1 MLTNAMDRTIIPLP
15 DHCEAIALCGGPY
28 SNFAAVEAFLAT
40 TSGLPRFCLGDLA
53 GSGPHPDRTIARIRE
68 SYVVC
73 MQGNYD
79 YAIGHGEPDC
89 GCGYVDARDREYAQ
103 ISYDYT
109 AAHTSEANK
118 TWLRTLPAQILLEW
132 RSKRILLVH
141 GSPDSVNEFVWNSQ
155 TDDAR
160 IDAWLRAENV
170 HAICASHSGLPW
182 VRTTPRGF
190 WCNVGVLGRPAHDE
204 TPRVGYALL
213 HFGSDRTT
221 LIPSLV
227 PLVYDVAP
235 VAAAIRDEGLPE
247 AFAQSLERGVWT
259 TCSNILPA
267 AEQRPA
273 DRYAMRATPSPLR
286 TSHARDAATSQA
298 D

>member
-1 MLTNAMDRTIIPLP
+1 MNRTIITLP
-15 DHCEAIALCGGPY
+15 DHCDAIALCGGPY

-40 TSGLPRFCLGDLA
+40 TSGLPRFCLGDL
-53 GSGPHPDRTIARIRE
+53 GGPGPHPDRTIARIRE

-79 YAIGHGEPDC
+79 YAVGNDERDC
-89 GCGYVDARDREYAQ
+89 GCGYIDPRDREYAQ

-109 AAHTSEANK
+109 AANTSEANK
-118 TWLRTLPAQILLEW
+118 AWLRSLPAQMLLEW
-132 RSKRILLVH
+132 RRKRILLVH
-141 GSPDSVNEFVWNSQ
+141 GSPDSVSEFVWESE

-160 IDAWLRAENV
+160 IDAWLATENV
-170 HAICASHSGLPW
+170 QAICATHSGLPW

-213 HFGSDRTT
+213 HFGSDGTT

-235 VAAAIRDEGLPE
+235 VAAAIRAEGLPD
-247 AFAQSLERGVWT
+247 AFAQALERGVWT
-259 TCSNILPA
+259 TCANILPS

-273 DRYAMRATPSPLR
+273 DRYAARAAPSS
-286 TSHARDAATSQA
+286 TQVSHARDAAPAQA